1 MWTNLFSSSANSPP
15 PPSARY
21 RQRATVTGID
31 HGAVTVLLDSRSEQ
45 FYSLDETGRQIWSLM
60 ATPQTQ
66 SQIVSSIG
74 ARFGVPEDQVAPDVS
89 EFLAELERIKLIEVM

>member
-1 MWTNLFSSSANSPP
+1 MWTKLFSNPANSPSSRSP
-15 PPSARY
+15 RY

-31 HGAVTVLLDSRSEQ
+31 HGAATVLLDSRSEQ

-66 SQIVSSIG
+66 GEIVATIG
-74 ARFGVPEDQVAPDVS
+74 ARFGVSEDQVSPDVA